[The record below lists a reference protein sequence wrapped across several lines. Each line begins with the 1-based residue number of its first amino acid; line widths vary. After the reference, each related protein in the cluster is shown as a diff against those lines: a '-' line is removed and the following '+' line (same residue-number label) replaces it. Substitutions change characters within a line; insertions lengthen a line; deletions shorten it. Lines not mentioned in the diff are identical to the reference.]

1 MSTFATFRLAALLM
15 ASTAS
20 LADAWAQDAAPQA
33 PPQTPRQLN
42 AEDQARLQS
51 RMAAGK
57 VRRAQEAQEAEA
69 RQKEEALRREEEERL
84 AQMERDAQAE
94 WEASQPQPSSSGGF
108 GEALLHGLSV
118 FQDEM
123 AKAQVERAQQ
133 EAFLDDV
140 RRQAESIA
148 WQREQELARERQRVA
163 DEQARR
169 EQARQQQ
176 AQQQQALQQ
185 RQMAQQANA
194 VASTKSSSGQAQPA
208 QPSQQQAQQ
217 QQLREQVV
225 AERQRQQAQREQAL
239 ASEQAAAER
248 QRKADEDRRARD
260 AANAERQRQ
269 EQAAQAQRL
278 RQAEQSLLSGFR
290 GRAATCVGGGKD
302 VLYLQTSTPAKT
314 GCRVTF
320 EARCPGTPAGAGVH
334 FSQANYIGGSCQ
346 GLGDNIR
353 IGPMACAAE
362 QVQLSMTG
370 AECG

>member
-69 RQKEEALRREEEERL
+69 RQKEEALRREEEQRL
-84 AQMERDAQAE
+84 ADLEWQAQAE
-94 WEASQPQPSSSGGF
+94 WEAAQPPPSYSGGF
-108 GEALLHGLSV
+108 AEALMHGLGV

-176 AQQQQALQQ
+176 ALQQQALQQ

-194 VASTKSSSGQAQPA
+194 VASTKASSGQAQPA

-217 QQLREQVV
+217 QQLREQVA

-260 AANAERQRQ
+260 AANTERQRQ

-320 EARCPGTPAGAGVH
+320 EARCPGTPAGAGVQ

-362 QVQLSMTG
+362 QVQLRMTG